1 MLLYRPFWYTCLLSA
16 ALSYPL
22 VQPLRAIAQSALPVC
37 PPPASQEYLLL
48 VRGDTEAERAQIASA
63 LPPDNTVLV
72 CQYLDEVVVRAGG
85 FTSLETVNAWATYMT
100 TEAGFESFVSRP
112 AAAQQAAQQAAAS
125 ATATTEA
132 RDASRGATYQP
143 QRLGAGYA
151 VLVEYGDR
159 PEIATAVSQVVRPVG
174 LAVYQQRAYLLADYT
189 GDADSAAVT
198 LQRLSDAQLAAILVD
213 AQQVV
218 RLSTEVAR

>member
-1 MLLYRPFWYTCLLSA
+1 MLSYRLFWFICLLGT

-22 VQPLRAIAQSALPVC
+22 LQPLRATAQSQLPVC

-48 VRGDTEAERAQIASA
+48 VRGETEAARAQIASI

-85 FTSLETVNAWATYMT
+85 FVRLETANAWATYMT
-100 TEAGFESFVSRP
+100 TVAGFESFVSRP
-112 AAAQQAAQQAAAS
+112 TVEQPATAAS
-125 ATATTEA
+125 AATES
-132 RDASRGATYQP
+132 DGGGDDGSGATYQP
-143 QRLGAGYA
+143 RKLGAGYA

-159 PEIATAVSQVVRPVG
+159 PEVATAVSQVVRPVG

-189 GDADSAAVT
+189 GDADSAAMT
-198 LQRLSDAQLAAILVD
+198 LQRLSDAQLGAILVD

-218 RLSTEVAR
+218 RLSSEVAR